1 MNTMTEPTTE
11 EKIQLLVK
19 SVLEAVD
26 ARLDTVRHELAT
38 FSNDVE
44 QRHHHL
50 LETMAALDA
59 RITELAAGPTSPPD
73 AAATAQLAADLE
85 ALRLRVE
92 SLASR
97 PAPAPTAALTDA
109 PVVAPAAEVAHDTP
123 SPADPAVVTGSHQI
137 TREELDEISRPIVTH
152 ITTQVPVVPDPTGHH
167 EPMEHMPLRVPPMVT
182 PHFGTPHAAQ
192 EDAEHGDDS
201 QHGDTSQHGGDE
213 IDLDQLASLLN
224 ARLGSLS
231 LPTRHD

>member
-1 MNTMTEPTTE
+1 MTEPTTE

-44 QRHHHL
+44 QRHHQL
-50 LETMAALDA
+50 LESMAALDA

-73 AAATAQLAADLE
+73 AAATARLTADLE
-85 ALRLRVE
+85 ALRLQVE

-97 PAPAPTAALTDA
+97 PAPAPPAALADA
-109 PVVAPAAEVAHDTP
+109 PAPAAALVLAPAAEVAPDVP
-123 SPADPAVVTGSHQI
+123 EPADPAVVTGSHQI

-152 ITTQVPVVPDPTGHH
+152 ITTQVPVVPDPTKHH
-167 EPMEHMPLRVPPMVT
+167 DPVEHMPLRVPPMVT
-182 PHFGTPHAAQ
+182 PHFGTPHAAPVA
-192 EDAEHGDDS
+192 DEHGDVAAPA
-201 QHGDTSQHGGDE
+201 GDE